1 MVFDDD
7 YEKLKKTIYGENY
20 NNVKEGKPFVHV
32 AKSKS
37 TGKILIQVGDEMG
50 EVSSKI
56 LSIKEAFKL
65 AYRLLDFVYDKIR
78 SNEKK

>member
-1 MVFDDD
+1 MVFEND

-37 TGKILIQVGDEMG
+37 TGK
-50 EVSSKI
+50 
-56 LSIKEAFKL
+56 F
-65 AYRLLDFVYDKIR
+65 
-78 SNEKK
+78 

>member
-20 NNVKEGKPFVHV
+20 KNIKDGKPFVHV
-32 AKSKS
+32 AKSKC

-56 LSIKEAFKL
+56 LTIREAFKL
-65 AYRLLDFVYDKIR
+65 AYRLLDMVYDKIR
-78 SNEKK
+78 SNEK

>member
-20 NNVKEGKPFVHV
+20 KNIKDGKPFVHV

-37 TGKILIQVGDEMG
+37 TGKILIQVGMKWAKY
-50 EVSSKI
+50 VLK
-56 LSIKEAFKL
+56 F
-65 AYRLLDFVYDKIR
+65 
-78 SNEKK
+78 